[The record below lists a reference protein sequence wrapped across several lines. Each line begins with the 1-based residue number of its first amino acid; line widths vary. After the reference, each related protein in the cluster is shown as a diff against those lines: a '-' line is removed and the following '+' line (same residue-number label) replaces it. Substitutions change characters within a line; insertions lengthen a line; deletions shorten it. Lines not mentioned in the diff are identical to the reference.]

1 MRSTDSPLTTV
12 IRVKG
17 HLVKKAQR
25 ELAVLRVTREKEEGT
40 LESLEGRQSSA
51 IHEAARKKRGRAVEL
66 QTGRAFI
73 QTLSRKIERQEAR
86 VREASTRE
94 DGKRGELVGH
104 SQSKQMITDIDTR
117 RKVESAKAKERRD
130 QRDTDAIAQRLRS
143 EF

>member
-1 MRSTDSPLTTV
+1 MRATDSPLTTV

-25 ELAVLRVTREKEEGT
+25 ELAVLRITREKEEGT

-51 IHEAARKKRGRAVEL
+51 IREAARKRKGRAADL

-86 VREASTRE
+86 VREAATRE
-94 DGKRGELVGH
+94 EGKRGELVGH
-104 SQSKQMITDIDTR
+104 SQSKQMITNIDER
-117 RKVESAKAKERRD
+117 RKVESVKDKERR
-130 QRDTDAIAQRLRS
+130 AQPDIDVVAHRLRS
-143 EF
+143 ES